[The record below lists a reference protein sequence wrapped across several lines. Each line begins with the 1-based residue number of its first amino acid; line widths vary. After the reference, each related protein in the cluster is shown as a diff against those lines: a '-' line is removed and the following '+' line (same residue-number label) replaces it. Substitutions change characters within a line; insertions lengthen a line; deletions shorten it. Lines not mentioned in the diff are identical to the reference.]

1 MKKIVLSFAAI
12 ASLSMV
18 GMLIFNEGTV
28 YSNGTGAPASTACTA
43 CHGGSVNT
51 SSNLTI
57 VLKENGN
64 EVTAYEAGK
73 AYDVTVTFSGTS
85 SAKVGFALSANIG
98 TLSVKSGDNTYQ
110 KFSNYLT
117 HTSSGTAVLSGEVT
131 WTGTWTAPSS
141 SSNAA
146 NFQVYINETNDDNT
160 DFGDVIYGKSA
171 SIPKSTATG
180 VNDIAGVA
188 SYEVYP
194 NPVSDVL
201 TVSANMKQSA
211 ELAIAVYSL
220 DGKLINTLHN
230 ATEAAG
236 AVEKRFPVG
245 DMAKGIYLL
254 EVKAGGERSVQKLII
269 N

>member
-1 MKKIVLSFAAI
+1 MKKFVLSFAAI

-18 GMLIFNEGTV
+18 GMLVFNEGTV
-28 YSNGTGAPASTACTA
+28 YSNGTGAPASTACTS
-43 CHGGSVNT
+43 CHGGAVNT
-51 SSNLTI
+51 SDNLTI

-64 EVTAYEAGK
+64 VVTAYETGK
-73 AYDVTVTFSGTS
+73 AYDVTITFTGTS
-85 SAKVGFALSANIG
+85 STKVGFALSTNIG

-117 HTSSGTAVLSGEVT
+117 HTAGGTAVTGGTIT
-131 WTGTWTAPSS
+131 WTGKWTSPAS

-160 DFGDVIYGKSA
+160 DFGDVIYGKSV
-171 SIPKSTATG
+171 SVPKSGATG
-180 VNDIAGVA
+180 VNDIAGVL

-194 NPVSDVL
+194 NPVSDML

-220 DGKLINTLHN
+220 NGKLISTLHN

-236 AVEKRFPVG
+236 AIEKRFPVG